1 MPDIFI
7 PADTSHYTPFYGEI
21 VRKGL
26 ITDFINSY
34 VDNNRP
40 QLARKYKSAEDFE
53 KSFVV
58 TDKFFNEFLAYCKEK
73 GVEPKENE
81 IEISGPELKK
91 YLKGFVL
98 RNLFDFNSYL
108 RYLNRDDREILKAL
122 EVLKEPAAI

>member
-1 MPDIFI
+1 M
-7 PADTSHYTPFYGEI
+7 
-21 VRKGL
+21 
-26 ITDFINSY
+26 
-34 VDNNRP
+34 
-40 QLARKYKSAEDFE
+40 
-53 KSFVV
+53 V
-58 TDKFFNEFLAYCKEK
+58 TDKFFNEFLSYCKEK